1 MRAAAYIRI
10 PTRKEANGSLD
21 EYKEQV
27 TNLCKRKGYD
37 LLALIEVV
45 GSSPKLEELGIEKIM
60 ELAKKKLVD
69 VLILPNLYMISR
81 SMPKAGAV
89 LHELLEYGV
98 ETECMEFELLEYDV
112 WQEYKDSVR
121 KRKMK
126 ETENVKKGIVMPVFI
141 LNFGRSV

>member
-10 PTRKEANGSLD
+10 PTRKEANDSLD

-27 TNLCKRKGYD
+27 TSLCKREGYD

-89 LHELLEYGV
+89 LHELR
-98 ETECMEFELLEYDV
+98 
-112 WQEYKDSVR
+112 SR
-121 KRKMK
+121 R
-126 ETENVKKGIVMPVFI
+126 I
-141 LNFGRSV
+141 GRV